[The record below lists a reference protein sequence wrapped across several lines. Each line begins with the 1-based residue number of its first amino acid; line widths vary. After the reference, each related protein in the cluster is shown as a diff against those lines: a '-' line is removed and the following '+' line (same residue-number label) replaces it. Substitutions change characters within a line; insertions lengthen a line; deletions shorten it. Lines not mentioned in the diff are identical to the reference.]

1 MIKYSI
7 ILIVLIFA
15 CRPAGGQNLIGY
27 NASGIMNYMAEH
39 RRDLHSVRVKND
51 LFRYLKYTDSSD
63 NQTIFFFLSA
73 DSVCR
78 NIRMILDQ
86 SLKNSKIK
94 ELNSSYAR
102 INESKWLDYRDGKE
116 YLVEMFDEQWSLVI
130 TIGSKQ

>member
-1 MIKYSI
+1 MKYSI

-15 CRPAGGQNLIGY
+15 CRPASGQNLIGY
-27 NASGIMNYMAEH
+27 NAAGIMNYMAEN

-78 NIRMILDQ
+78 NIRMIFDQ